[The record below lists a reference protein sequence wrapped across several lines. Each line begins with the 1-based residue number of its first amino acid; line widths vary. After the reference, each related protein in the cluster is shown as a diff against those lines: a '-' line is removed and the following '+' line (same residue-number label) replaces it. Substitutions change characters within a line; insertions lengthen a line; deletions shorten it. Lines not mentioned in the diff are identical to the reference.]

1 MTRHPR
7 RPSPGNR
14 AARLARTPDPVALLS
29 SRRSFFLIVFLR
41 SASPD
46 PTQDRSRTTSREAT
60 QHQVSRGDPHSSAG
74 KIFCLQAHC
83 VFLGR
88 NKISVRSVS
97 DSDCRIAA
105 QHVRVRRCLP
115 LGDDK
120 DSLVSF
126 PLAPPIG
133 DRGARAR
140 VRLVASNARRRP
152 RSSRAVA
159 GAREH
164 GGRGRASRVLRT
176 ARLRSSW
183 FSNLGTPTSTLA
195 LTDSPA
201 FPPPSFLSLTRRT
214 RTTSMR
220 TRTSRRTITGTMI
233 SRRTT
238 SRRRRTAPPRRHP
251 PRSLGTRRSCS
262 ARCARRTSA
271 RCASPPPPARRRERA
286 RTRPAAGPVRSP
298 RTPRPPSSPS
308 RREPPRASSAAS
320 RRGPSLRA
328 AASLRG
334 GNR

>member
-1 MTRHPR
+1 MSLP
-7 RPSPGNR
+7 
-14 AARLARTPDPVALLS
+14 
-29 SRRSFFLIVFLR
+29 

-60 QHQVSRGDPHSSAG
+60 QHQVSRGDPQQLCGQNFLSPSALR
-74 KIFCLQAHC
+74 FP
-83 VFLGR
+83 
-88 NKISVRSVS
+88 RSEQKYRS
-97 DSDCRIAA
+97 DRCPTRIVGSPRPGA

-126 PLAPPIG
+126 PLAPRRSRRAG
-133 DRGARAR
+133 ELATRAR

-201 FPPPSFLSLTRRT
+201 FPPPPTLSHLW
-214 RTTSMR
+214 S
-220 TRTSRRTITGTMI
+220 
-233 SRRTT
+233 
-238 SRRRRTAPPRRHP
+238 
-251 PRSLGTRRSCS
+251 SCS
-262 ARCARRTSA
+262 CV
-271 RCASPPPPARRRERA
+271 CRERE
-286 RTRPAAGPVRSP
+286 
-298 RTPRPPSSPS
+298 
-308 RREPPRASSAAS
+308 RERE
-320 RRGPSLRA
+320 RE
-328 AASLRG
+328 
-334 GNR
+334 

>member
-1 MTRHPR
+1 MLCWRRRTVVVFGHTGVLLDDVELRGEVVHPLRYENGMDQIARRRALRSFAGPGALVRRKGTGNRDTRDALAFDPSVRGVFSAIAHRVPERLHQVRVERVVASEPGGHVIVTRHPR

-201 FPPPSFLSLTRRT
+201 FPPPPSS
-214 RTTSMR
+214 
-220 TRTSRRTITGTMI
+220 
-233 SRRTT
+233 
-238 SRRRRTAPPRRHP
+238 
-251 PRSLGTRRSCS
+251 
-262 ARCARRTSA
+262 
-271 RCASPPPPARRRERA
+271 
-286 RTRPAAGPVRSP
+286 RSP
-298 RTPRPPSSPS
+298 GV
-308 RREPPRASSAAS
+308 
-320 RRGPSLRA
+320 RGRLR
-328 AASLRG
+328 
-334 GNR
+334 